1 MPDIIPDSLRIR
13 LIRVIVPNAITV
25 GAILAGYVSM
35 LETFAGEYVAA
46 AAFIIAASVLDML
59 DGRIARAM
67 NATSEFGVEFDS
79 LADLVNYGVAPALLF
94 YFLYFEDWGLV
105 GIILS
110 FLPVCCAA
118 IRLARFN
125 VTSDPDIPTRY
136 FIGLPTTVAALV
148 LAGFVIFT
156 NSLPYAYDSSHE
168 AGLLTVATALLMV
181 SNVQFEK
188 SNILSLRYIRKT
200 RRIITGIVIVVSMIL
215 LPQTAFFAWGL
226 LYIIYGVSRSAYRT
240 FLRGNDDDVEAI
252 IDEEYEQAL

>member
-1 MPDIIPDSLRIR
+1 MPEIISDNLRIR
-13 LIRVIVPNAITV
+13 LIRVIVPNSITV
-25 GAILAGYVSM
+25 AAILAGYVSI
-35 LETFAGEYVAA
+35 LEAFYGDYVTAA
-46 AAFIIAASVLDML
+46 VFIIVASVLDMF
-59 DGRIARAM
+59 DGRVARAM

-94 YFLYFEDWGLV
+94 YFLYFEQWAFL

-125 VTSDPDIPTRY
+125 VTADPDIPTRY
-136 FIGLPTTVAALV
+136 FIGLPTTIAALV

-156 NSLPYAYDSSHE
+156 NSLPYATDSSHE
-168 AGLLTVATALLMV
+168 AAFMIVTTALLMV

-200 RRIITGIVIVVSMIL
+200 RRIITGIIIVISMIL
-215 LPQTAFFAWGL
+215 FPQTAFFAWGL
-226 LYIIYGVSRSAYRT
+226 LYIIYGVSRSAVRT
-240 FLRGNDDDVEAI
+240 LLRGNDDDVEAI
-252 IDEEYEQAL
+252 IDEEYELA